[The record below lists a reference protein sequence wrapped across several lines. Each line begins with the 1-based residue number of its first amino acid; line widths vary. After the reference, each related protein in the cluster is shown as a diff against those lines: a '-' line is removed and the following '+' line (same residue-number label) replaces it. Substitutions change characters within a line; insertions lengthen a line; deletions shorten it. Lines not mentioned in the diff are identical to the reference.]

1 MPNHDLTVESFWAPG
16 WAHNDQ
22 RDFCSFYRFPK
33 NKTLAEVVEFS
44 KLQKFLIH
52 SEVIV
57 CLIKQEVVIAIS
69 VKQRRLIG
77 QNCKHIIN
85 GAKDLH
91 RYLGR

>member
-1 MPNHDLTVESFWAPG
+1 MFISH
-16 WAHNDQ
+16 
-22 RDFCSFYRFPK
+22 CYYFYRFP
-33 NKTLAEVVEFS
+33 KTLAEVVEFS

-57 CLIKQEVVIAIS
+57 CLIKQGVVIAIS

-85 GAKDLH
+85 GAKHLH
-91 RYLGR
+91 RYLETQAYPL

>member
-1 MPNHDLTVESFWAPG
+1 MFISH
-16 WAHNDQ
+16 
-22 RDFCSFYRFPK
+22 CYYFYRFP
-33 NKTLAEVVEFS
+33 KTLAEVVEFS

-52 SEVIV
+52 SE
-57 CLIKQEVVIAIS
+57 KQGVVIAIS

-85 GAKDLH
+85 GAKHLH

>member
-1 MPNHDLTVESFWAPG
+1 MFISL
-16 WAHNDQ
+16 
-22 RDFCSFYRFPK
+22 FYCR
-33 NKTLAEVVEFS
+33 TLAVVEFS

-85 GAKDLH
+85 GAKHLH